1 VSEVVAN
8 RPEESMMKQFSVV
21 MSAAGVAIAAA
32 GLLAVTAAHPSAAF
46 DTAKGSKSPTGFT
59 VLRPVT
65 KPLRLP
71 LVTRD
76 QLVTRGRADDK
87 LEIADLFQAYMFFHD
102 THNGEG
108 VASLF
113 TPEGAM
119 EHMWNNG
126 GVIEPTGGPTGRG
139 CFSEGRAAILD
150 MYKDRP
156 TPISFSAHSHNLV
169 TNVSVQVYGD
179 TATLYGH
186 FTTIRSNEE
195 GKPPIAPAPFTAVVH
210 HNGEDVADLRRTA
223 EGWRFVHLRVL
234 EDEKTKGGAP
244 SCEQAVIQAQTQSQ

>member
-1 VSEVVAN
+1 
-8 RPEESMMKQFSVV
+8 MMKTLSV
-21 MSAAGVAIAAA
+21 AATVLAVAIAAA
-32 GLLAVTAAHPSAAF
+32 AGLAVTTARSSAAF
-46 DTAKGSKSPTGFT
+46 NTTKGSKSPTGFT

-76 QLVTRGRADDK
+76 QLVTRGHADDK
-87 LEIADLFQAYMFFHD
+87 LEIADVFQAYMFFHD

-113 TPEGAM
+113 TPDGAM

-126 GVIEPTGGPTGRG
+126 GVIEPTGGPNGRG

-156 TPISFSAHSHNLV
+156 TPVSFSGHSHNLV

-179 TATLYGH
+179 TSTLYGH
-186 FTTIRSNEE
+186 FTTIRSNED

-210 HNGEDVADLRRTA
+210 HNGEDVADLRRTP

-234 EDEKTKGGAP
+234 EDEKTKGGAA
-244 SCEQAVIQAQTQSQ
+244 SCEQAVVQAQQSPLQ